1 VARSGRLPEKQ
12 CQDMF
17 HQMVQAVRYL
27 HSNNISHRDLKCDN
41 ILLTHELS
49 TTFCGTPCYLAPEV
63 LQQKPYDPK
72 KADIWSLGMVL
83 YYMAIGA
90 KPFNTSSVNAL
101 LKMQAAPLHSWLLKA
116 DTSNKTQL
124 YTLGASTSNFI
135 CHVYTTCSE
144 ILIIVHNLTKT

>member
-1 VARSGRLPEKQ
+1 QTKSILRLTKHKNIVRMYDEFETRSGRLPEKQ

-101 LKMQAAPLHSWLLKA
+101 LKMQAAPLALPEFV
-116 DTSNKTQL
+116 
-124 YTLGASTSNFI
+124 ASD
-135 CHVYTTCSE
+135 VVD
-144 ILIIVHNLTKT
+144 IL